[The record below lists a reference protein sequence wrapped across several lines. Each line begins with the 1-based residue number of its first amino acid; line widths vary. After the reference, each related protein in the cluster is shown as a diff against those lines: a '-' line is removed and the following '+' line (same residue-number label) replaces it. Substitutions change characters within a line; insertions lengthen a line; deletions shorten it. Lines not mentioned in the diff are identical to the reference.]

1 MNGAIGFSIS
11 MVSSFIIASQ
21 VLMSYAY
28 NSVDSTQPLQPLVHL
43 YHNWC
48 CYFSC
53 CWWIINKKI

>member
-11 MVSSFIIASQ
+11 MLSSFIIASQ

-28 NSVDSTQPLQPLVHL
+28 NSLDSTQPPQPLVHL

-53 CWWIINKKI
+53 CW